1 MEREDNNKDQLD
13 DQQPS
18 PVILNS
24 DAKQVESF
32 SPMRI
37 KKRPVTSTIT
47 SVLPSSVNIENA
59 QDQYLKSR
67 ISSPENKNG
76 KSTPNNALTVT
87 PRETQGPTSV
97 SSFNL
102 AHLTE

>member
-1 MEREDNNKDQLD
+1 MEPEDKNKDQLD

-18 PVILNS
+18 PGILNS
-24 DAKQVESF
+24 DTKRVESF
-32 SPMRI
+32 SPVII
-37 KKRPVTSTIT
+37 KKRPVTSTVT
-47 SVLPSSVNIENA
+47 AVLPSSATIENA
-59 QDQYLKSR
+59 REQLKSR
-67 ISSPENKNG
+67 IFSTENKNG
-76 KSTPNNALTVT
+76 KFTPDNPLTVT